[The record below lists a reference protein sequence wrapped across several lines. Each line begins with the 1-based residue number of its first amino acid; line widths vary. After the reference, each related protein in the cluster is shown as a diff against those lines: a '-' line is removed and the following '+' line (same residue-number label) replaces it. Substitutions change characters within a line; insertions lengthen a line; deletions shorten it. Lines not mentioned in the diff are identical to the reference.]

1 MKIIVC
7 LDDNGGMAFNRRRQ
21 SRDRELIKDI
31 AATVGDARL
40 YIDKYSETLF
50 ESAELKPTVSEDMPS
65 DAASGDYCFVETLKI
80 SELFRAAD
88 IEEFVIYRW
97 NRVYPR
103 DICFDFD
110 LQKNGFSLV
119 SSCDFAGYSHEKI
132 TKEIFKK

>member
-21 SRDRELIKDI
+21 SRDRVLIEDI
-31 AATVGDARL
+31 AKTVGNARL
-40 YIDKYSETLF
+40 YIDKYSAPLF
-50 ESAELKPTVSEDMPS
+50 ESAALKPTVSENMPS
-65 DAASGDYCFVETLKI
+65 DAACGDYCFVETMKI
-80 SELFRAAD
+80 SELFVAED

-103 DICFDFD
+103 DLCFDFD
-110 LQKNGFSLV
+110 LQKNAFLLV

-132 TKEIFKK
+132 TKEIYRK